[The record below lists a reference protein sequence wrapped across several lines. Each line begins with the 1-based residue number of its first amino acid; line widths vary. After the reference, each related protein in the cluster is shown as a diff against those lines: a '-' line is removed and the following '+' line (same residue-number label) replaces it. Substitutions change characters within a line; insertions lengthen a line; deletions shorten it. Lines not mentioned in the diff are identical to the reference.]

1 MSEYRD
7 PILQK
12 LIDTLEAEGP
22 SELIGHY
29 KQGDVIAVS
38 KEELPVVTVTKDS
51 TRMGAASNQEDDQ
64 LLPIVINVI
73 YDFMRDLTQ
82 SSDLEVG
89 MTTLYGYCEGRSE
102 EDYNLL
108 PSSIAYVLRSHPKL
122 DNNLYISV
130 GPNEELSINYG
141 MGVERRGKGIFS
153 VEAVLRFN
161 MRFQQNRPGSS

>member
-22 SELIGHY
+22 SDLVGHY
-29 KQGDVIAVS
+29 RQGDVIAVS
-38 KEELPVVTVTKDS
+38 KEELPVVTVTKAS

-64 LLPIVINVI
+64 LMPVVINVI

-89 MTTLYGYCEGRSE
+89 MTTLYGYCEGRSDT
-102 EDYNLL
+102 DYTLL
-108 PSSIAYVLRSHPKL
+108 PDSLAYILRKYPKL
-122 DNNLYISV
+122 DDNLYISV

-141 MGVERRGKGIFS
+141 MGIERRGKGIFS

-161 MRFQQNRPGSS
+161 MRFQQNRPGSA